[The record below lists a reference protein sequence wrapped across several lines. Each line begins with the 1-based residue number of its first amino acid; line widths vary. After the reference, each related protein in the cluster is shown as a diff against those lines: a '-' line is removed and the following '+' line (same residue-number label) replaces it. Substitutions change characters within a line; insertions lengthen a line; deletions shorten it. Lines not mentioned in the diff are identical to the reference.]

1 MMMSCTHYL
10 TSPSLM
16 YAAVQCPDQEAHH
29 EDQVQLHPLPATLAH
44 PQAGGVGSELPKQGP
59 LGHL

>member
-1 MMMSCTHYL
+1 
-10 TSPSLM
+10 M
-16 YAAVQCPDQEAHH
+16 YAAVQCPDQEAYH

-44 PQAGGVGSELPKQGP
+44 PQAGGVGSELPQQGP